1 MFDKIKNIIASF
13 FKVNFAIRFAILSFL
28 GALGGSSYI
37 GFISEFASYYYAW
50 DLGFRIPAEGMTYL
64 KLTVSALSFIAISL
78 GVLVFSLVY
87 FIGQLVLWYVYKSK
101 FGINVLG
108 VGVGVGIDFS
118 DFLPALRIVTL
129 KKILPIAL
137 IMSLISGVV
146 GFVAPIYDET
156 ITINNYVL
164 SLIAFVGMFFFIII
178 LWNTKALL
186 IFSGIFS
193 LVVGV
198 VIPNILFDSDTYAYL
213 LRQLKYGGGIE
224 VKISPSY
231 SKSSE
236 SSESFKLLLR
246 TSSSL
251 ILLNKTHEILEVPHT
266 KINTISY
273 GVAPKT

>member
-1 MFDKIKNIIASF
+1 MFDKIKNIIASLF
-13 FKVNFAIRFAILSFL
+13 RVNFVLRFAILTFL

-64 KLTVSALSFIAISL
+64 KLTVSALSFVAISL

-87 FIGQLVLWYVYKSK
+87 FIGQLLLWYVSKSR
-101 FGINVLG
+101 FGFDILG
-108 VGVGVGIDFS
+108 VGMEFDFAN
-118 DFLPALRIVTL
+118 FLPALRSVTL
-129 KKILPIAL
+129 NKILPIAL

-156 ITINNYVL
+156 ITINNYFL
-164 SLIAFVGMFFFIII
+164 SSIAFLGMFFFIII

-198 VIPNILFDSDTYAYL
+198 VIPNVLFDSDTYANL

-224 VKISPSY
+224 VRVSPSY
-231 SKSSE
+231 SKD
-236 SSESFKLLLR
+236 SESFKLLLR

-251 ILLNKTHEILEVPHT
+251 ILLNKTHEILEIPHT

-273 GVAPKT
+273 GVVPKT